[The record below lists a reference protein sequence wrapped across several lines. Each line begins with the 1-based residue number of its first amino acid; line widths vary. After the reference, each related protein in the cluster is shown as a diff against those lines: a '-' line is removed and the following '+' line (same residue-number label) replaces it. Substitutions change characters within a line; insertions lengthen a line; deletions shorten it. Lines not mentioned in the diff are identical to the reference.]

1 MLTYADA
8 GARIKDGALFRRM
21 SLIVLGAR
29 ASTFTPRA
37 IANTAAGVLTYADVC

>member
-21 SLIVLGAR
+21 SLIV
-29 ASTFTPRA
+29 
-37 IANTAAGVLTYADVC
+37 YADVC